1 MFCPVSYPGQV
12 VVNLILDMH
21 RLGHESYAD
30 IKEEEVRQRAAELP
44 ENGVPP
50 EVLKVIEEVDDSHD
64 KLQPQKA
71 ATPCDGRD
79 DPSTAGKTF
88 ADQRAR
94 AVVAEGVSLEDAHNT
109 SLAALHELETKL
121 TPKVPAAE
129 APMPLEVRTGNQFVD
144 QFQPWYFAVAFPFC
158 FKYGTACPD
167 VKNIGKAQSNSGADI
182 PRRRHGNPQAPDV
195 KIQTWAAGMAW
206 RAESQF

>member
-1 MFCPVSYPGQV
+1 MFRLVSHPGQV

-30 IKEEEVRQRAAELP
+30 INEEEVRQRAAELP

-88 ADQRAR
+88 AEQRAR
-94 AVVAEGVSLEDAHNT
+94 AVVAEGVSLEDAN
-109 SLAALHELETKL
+109 SKGVAALQKLEANL
-121 TPKVPAAE
+121 TPKVPHGE
-129 APMPLEVRTGNQFVD
+129 GPLPLEVRTGNEFVD
-144 QFQPWYFAVAFPFC
+144 QFQP
-158 FKYGTACPD
+158 
-167 VKNIGKAQSNSGADI
+167 
-182 PRRRHGNPQAPDV
+182 
-195 KIQTWAAGMAW
+195 
-206 RAESQF
+206 